1 MRGMIPQNEFENLKN
16 DCNNLKQK
24 AAEVYV
30 CDLTLEAADWSE
42 DGTQTFD
49 GNVSE
54 NDFVE
59 VMAQP
64 TNAENVAAVKAAGL
78 IVAWTEGQVLITY
91 TSESAPEGDLS
102 VCVVVHKKVQELTL
116 TLHEGE

>member
-16 DCNNLKQK
+16 DCNNLKQDK
-24 AAEVYV
+24 AEVYV
-30 CDLTLEAADWSE
+30 CDLTLDADEWLE
-42 DGTQTFD
+42 DGTQLFD

-54 NDFVE
+54 DDFVE
-59 VMAQP
+59 VMAMP

-78 IVAWTEGQVLITY
+78 IAMWTDGHVSITY
-91 TSESAPEGDLS
+91 TSESAPVDDLG

-116 TLHEGE
+116 TLHEGD